1 MDTSEG
7 RRRLCDAAGT
17 MQRWCNHWT
26 NFAVHHQTFY
36 EFWLVWFSFAYKK
49 ISGREKQTCYFKVE
63 FSAFRHYREAAIMAF
78 GSILE
83 GPSKLKLENLIEQ
96 AIQPLIVTLTDSHVI
111 IFNICAK
118 IRVFCVVSCKRYCG
132 LGPWKG
138 LWCLWAPSCPHWSTT
153 NSPTRTF
160 YRSTRCAS
168 CCCKRLLGIL
178 IFAQSYLL
186 RADEYFMTMMCC

>member
-1 MDTSEG
+1 MTETLAKQESETN
-7 RRRLCDAAGT
+7 DDEWIPAKAAGVCV
-17 MQRWCNHWT
+17 MQLAQCSGDAIIEPILPFITKHFT
-26 NFAVHHQTFY
+26 NSD
-36 EFWLVWFSFAYKK
+36 WFDFLSLIKK
-49 ISGREKQTCYFKVE
+49 YLAEKNKRNIIKLN

-118 IRVFCVVSCKRYCG
+118 ICVFCVVSCKRYCG

-138 LWCLWAPSCPHWSTT
+138 L
-153 NSPTRTF
+153 
-160 YRSTRCAS
+160 
-168 CCCKRLLGIL
+168 
-178 IFAQSYLL
+178 
-186 RADEYFMTMMCC
+186 